1 MNNALNTIFRI
12 IQAQGKENIPVTWDN
27 LAKTVSSDL
36 TGNALR
42 KKYSRWENSQKAIQV
57 VQPVSQEG
65 TWVAFFDLHCPFHNK
80 KLLNAAMRIVED
92 IKPIGLIL
100 GGDVLDMH
108 SLSSHDKG
116 KIAIPGINLGY
127 EYDETNKVLDQ
138 IEDYDWT
145 HKVYIEGNHEA
156 RHKKYMSGV
165 DNNKLG
171 SALKSPVEALSLKDR
186 GYDIY
191 ANYPNDEYT
200 LGDLT
205 VYHGE
210 SFSVHIAYS
219 DLQKIKKSIICGHT
233 HRQQSHSESEID
245 AYNVGAMADF
255 DSPVFNYA
263 GKIQKKSWSNGLAI
277 ITIVEGKA
285 HVEIL
290 KWKNNRLV
298 FGGKIYE

>member
-1 MNNALNTIFRI
+1 MEKLNTLFQTIY
-12 IQAQGKENIPVTWDN
+12 AQGGKENIDITWDN
-27 LAKTVSSDL
+27 LAKIVGQDI

-42 KKYSRWENSQKAIQV
+42 KKYARWEQNKKAIQV

-65 TWVAFFDLHCPFHNK
+65 TWVAFFDLHCPFHNQR
-80 KLLNAAMRIVED
+80 LLNAAMKIVED
-92 IKPIGLIL
+92 IKPVGLIL

-116 KIAIPGINLGY
+116 KIAIQGINLGY
-127 EYDETNKVLDQ
+127 EYDKTNMVLDQ
-138 IEDYDWT
+138 IEDYDFT
-145 HKVYIEGNHEA
+145 YKVYLAGNHEA
-156 RHKKYMSGV
+156 RHNKYMSSV

-171 SALKSPVEALSLKDR
+171 SALKSPVEALSLKERNYEILDS
-186 GYDIY
+186 
-191 ANYPNDEYT
+191 YPNDEYV

-205 VYHGE
+205 IYHGE
-210 SFSVHIAYS
+210 SFSVHVAHS
-219 DLQKIKKSIICGHT
+219 DLQKMKKSIMFGHT
-233 HRQQSHSESEID
+233 HRQQTHSESEID

-277 ITIVEGKA
+277 ITVVDGKA
-285 HVEIL
+285 HTEIL
-290 KWKNNRLV
+290 KWKNNKLV

>member
-116 KIAIPGINLGY
+116 KIAISGINLGY
-127 EYDETNKVLDQ
+127 EYDETNKALDQ

-277 ITIVEGKA
+277 ITVVEGKA

>member
-1 MNNALNTIFRI
+1 MNNSLNVLFQI
-12 IQAQGKENIPVTWDN
+12 IQAQGKENIDITWDN
-27 LAKTVSSDL
+27 LAKTVSTDL

-42 KKYSRWENSQKAIQV
+42 KKYSRWENNQKAIQV

-65 TWVAFFDLHCPFHNK
+65 TWVAFFDLHCPFHNQ
-80 KLLNAAMRIVED
+80 KLLNAAMKIVED
-92 IKPIGLIL
+92 IKPVGLIL

-116 KIAIPGINLGY
+116 KIAIQGINLGY
-127 EYDETNKVLDQ
+127 EYDETNRGLDQ
-138 IEDYDWT
+138 IEDYDWAY
-145 HKVYIEGNHEA
+145 KVYVEGNHEA
-156 RHKKYMSGV
+156 RHKKYMSSV

-171 SALKSPVEALSLKDR
+171 SALKSPVEALTLKDR

-191 ANYPNDEYT
+191 ANYPNDEYI

-205 VYHGE
+205 IYHGE
-210 SFSVHIAYS
+210 SFSVHVAHS
-219 DLQKIKKSIICGHT
+219 DLQKMKKSIMFGHT

-255 DSPVFNYA
+255 NSPVFNYA

-277 ITIVEGKA
+277 ITVVEGKA